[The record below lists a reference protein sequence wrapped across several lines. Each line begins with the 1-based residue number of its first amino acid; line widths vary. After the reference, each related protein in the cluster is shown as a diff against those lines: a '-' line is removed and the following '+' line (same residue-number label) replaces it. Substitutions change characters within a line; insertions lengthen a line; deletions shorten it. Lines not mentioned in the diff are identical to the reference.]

1 MFAELQCPQKR
12 LKILESKHDMK
23 SDKMNYIIYIDLE
36 CSIKK
41 QIDTKIIQ
49 KNPQW
54 KKCVNIFN
62 VHIQCQQFG
71 DLITQIIIEKN
82 VL

>member
-49 KNPQW
+49 KNPQ
-54 KKCVNIFN
+54 
-62 VHIQCQQFG
+62 
-71 DLITQIIIEKN
+71 
-82 VL
+82 